1 MERYF
6 QPIILLYIPIIPSLF
21 TRIWALFIMMTARKG
36 DEKMIVIGICD
47 GEQTVRSLLASYVE
61 QFRLETGTEIQLLAY
76 STGEKLLKNY
86 MLNLDLIFLEIPLMQ
101 VNGLKIA
108 EHIKQHDTQT
118 RIVFLTTMLSHVLEA
133 YEVGA
138 SNYILKPLSYAKFCK
153 ELSRVQE
160 EKKGREGMAFL
171 EQNKNGL
178 YKIYFDEV
186 KYIETNGKSTLVH
199 TENGQIPSNRQMKQ
213 YEQLFSGTSL
223 VRCHAGFIVNLRYFQ
238 KLEGSML
245 LMRGGDKIPISRSR
259 KKQVLSQ
266 IEFLYGGDL

>member
-1 MERYF
+1 
-6 QPIILLYIPIIPSLF
+6 
-21 TRIWALFIMMTARKG
+21 
-36 DEKMIVIGICD
+36 MIVIGICD

-61 QFRLETGTEIQLLAY
+61 RFRTETGEEIQLLAY

-86 MLNLDLIFLEIPLMQ
+86 MLNLDLIFLEIPLLQ

-108 EHIKQHDTQT
+108 EHIKKQDTQV

-138 SNYILKPLSYAKFCK
+138 SNYILKPLSYTKFCK

-160 EKKGREGMAFL
+160 ELKGKEGISFL

-178 YKIYFDEV
+178 YKIYYRDV
-186 KYIETNGKSTLVH
+186 RYIETNGKNTLIH
-199 TENGQIPSNRQMKQ
+199 AEKKEIPSNRQMKQ
-213 YEQLFSGTSL
+213 YEQLFAGTSL

-238 KLEGSML
+238 KLEGTL
-245 LMRGGDKIPISRSR
+245 LVLTDGTQIPVSRSR
-259 KKQVLSQ
+259 RSQVLSQ
-266 IEFLYGGDL
+266 IQFFYGGDS